1 MNKLYSSSLALTTTL
16 LLLLVVVIAV
26 LSNDNVQAAAP
37 RTTVK
42 SNRRYPH
49 HHGHHR
55 HSGSPVEHH
64 QRTHP
69 RRRPKKTTTTAT
81 ATAPAPRDL
90 QPLSD
95 TSACVWRC
103 SNIFSCGWVC
113 PSNRKSLSDSQEE
126 VIQIVKN
133 APTAPSN
140 FLTPTASATTVSPK
154 LTPMLMRMASMPRAW
169 SDEELVEIHR
179 SEALPFRHFLTRLPP
194 KNVGASYVAPQDA
207 APTKE
212 VISPLIKRLVKKQEL
227 YRW

>member
-1 MNKLYSSSLALTTTL
+1 MNKLYSSSLALTTTTL

-49 HHGHHR
+49 HHGH
-55 HSGSPVEHH
+55 
-64 QRTHP
+64 QRNHP
-69 RRRPKKTTTTAT
+69 RRRPKKTITAT
-81 ATAPAPRDL
+81 PRDL

-133 APTAPSN
+133 TATAPSN

-154 LTPMLMRMASMPRAW
+154 LTPVMMRMASMPRAW
-169 SDEELVEIHR
+169 SAEELVESQR
-179 SEALPFRHFLTRLPP
+179 SEAPPFRHFLTRLPP
-194 KNVGASYVAPQDA
+194 MNVGASYVAPQDA
-207 APTKE
+207 APKKE
-212 VISPLIKRLVKKQEL
+212 VISPLIARLAKKQEL

>member
-1 MNKLYSSSLALTTTL
+1 MNKLYSSSLALTTTTL

-49 HHGHHR
+49 HHGH
-55 HSGSPVEHH
+55 
-64 QRTHP
+64 QRNHP
-69 RRRPKKTTTTAT
+69 RRRPKKTTAT
-81 ATAPAPRDL
+81 ATAPRDL

-113 PSNRKSLSDSQEE
+113 PSNRKSLSDSQEQ

-133 APTAPSN
+133 AATAPSN

-154 LTPMLMRMASMPRAW
+154 LTPVMMRMASMPRVW
-169 SDEELVEIHR
+169 SDEELVEIQR
-179 SEALPFRHFLTRLPP
+179 SEAHPFRHFLTRLSPM
-194 KNVGASYVAPQDA
+194 NVGASYVAPQDA

-212 VISPLIKRLVKKQEL
+212 VISPLIKRLAKKQEL